1 MLEAPATPRVDLQA
15 ALMPAPAAL
24 PAVPAPAW
32 SCPAFEVLDLTQVTL
47 VASGSERDV
56 YLHPGDKSLLI
67 KIVNRARINE
77 PGRKRPW
84 HKRLHREDAHRVFIT
99 ELVEYIA
106 TTVQQLQA
114 AGMSAEQAYAQINR
128 LIDQQAFTRAADDIF
143 LASSFLFL
151 SLIVLI
157 WFTQRPKAH
166 GGGGADAAAPAAPTA
181 SARAMKGPREQLGRR
196 AGVAVVDGLDEG
208 LQHDPFGAC
217 LPDLEQVVL
226 RVVEHLESV
235 VVVVK
240 RAA

>member
-99 ELVEYIA
+99 ELIEYIA
-106 TTVQQLQA
+106 TTVQQRLRQGNTLMARIAGLVLTSHGLGLAVERIVDARGESAPTLKQLVAAQGFGPELQA
-114 AGMSAEQAYAQINR
+114 RLRTFFMD
-128 LIDQQAFTRAADDIF
+128 LIDAHVIF
-143 LASSFLFL
+143 ND
-151 SLIVLI
+151 V
-157 WFTQRPKAH
+157 
-166 GGGGADAAAPAAPTA
+166 
-181 SARAMKGPREQLGRR
+181 SARNIVVGFNANGREGLYL
-196 AGVAVVDGLDEG
+196 VDG
-208 LQHDPFGAC
+208 FGPKQL
-217 LPDLEQVVL
+217 LPLYAWSKTLNKRRLL
-226 RVVEHLESV
+226 RKYAELKAKLS
-235 VVVVK
+235 
-240 RAA
+240 

>member
-1 MLEAPATPRVDLQA
+1 MLETPATPRVDLQA

-106 TTVQQLQA
+106 TTVQQRLRQGNTLMA
-114 AGMSAEQAYAQINR
+114 RIAGLVLTSHGLGLAVSASSM
-128 LIDQQAFTRAADDIF
+128 RAASPRPR
-143 LASSFLFL
+143 SS
-151 SLIVLI
+151 S
-157 WFTQRPKAH
+157 WWRRR
-166 GGGGADAAAPAAPTA
+166 DSAP
-181 SARAMKGPREQLGRR
+181 SCRR
-196 AGVAVVDGLDEG
+196 ACG
-208 LQHDPFGAC
+208 H
-217 LPDLEQVVL
+217 
-226 RVVEHLESV
+226 SSWT
-235 VVVVK
+235 
-240 RAA
+240 